1 MPPGAVAPSRAP
13 SLVVRL
19 VLGLAALS
27 VALSGLA
34 AIALDV
40 ALGRVTLE
48 ARRAVLDAQV
58 IALVASA
65 ERSAAGVLVAPSPAE
80 ARLSTPGSGLFA
92 EIRNQ
97 AGAVTWRSPS
107 GVGSGLALSA
117 RPGPG
122 ERVVEN
128 VVLPDGTRVL
138 ALSLGVSWETT
149 AVPGEAYFLSAA
161 ESLEPW
167 FEQRARLRWWLAGG
181 ALTLMV
187 LLAVALGLGLRAGLR
202 PLRRIETQIAEIE
215 AGERERLEGRWPREL
230 DGVTGNLNA
239 LLAGERSRLG
249 RYRDTLGNLAHS
261 LKTPLAAMHSFLAE
275 ADATTR
281 CALEPQ
287 LARMREIVDHQL
299 RRAVLGG
306 AGMTLSATRLRP
318 VLEELAAALGK
329 VYRDKQVQCTF
340 DVATPLAYPIERSD
354 LFELAGNLADNAFK
368 YCRGRVM
375 LRARAWRESG
385 WRREGLVLDFQD
397 DGDGIPA
404 ADRARVLERGVRID
418 ETRAGQGIGLA
429 AARDIAAAYGGTLE
443 IGDSPWGGATLTV
456 RLPGR

>member
-1 MPPGAVAPSRAP
+1 VAPSRAP

-34 AIALDV
+34 AVALDV

-65 ERSAAGVLVAPSPAE
+65 ERSGAGVLVAPSPAE

-92 EIRNQ
+92 EIRNE

-107 GVGSGLALSA
+107 SVGSGLALGA
-117 RPGPG
+117 RPAPG
-122 ERVVEN
+122 ERAVET

-138 ALSLGVSWETT
+138 ALSLGVSWETGSGR
-149 AVPGEAYFLSAA
+149 GETYYLSAA

-181 ALTLMV
+181 ALTLMA
-187 LLAVALGLGLRAGLR
+187 LLAAALGLGLRAGLR

-215 AGERERLEGRWPREL
+215 AGRREQLDGRWPREL
-230 DGVTGNLNA
+230 EGVTGSLNA

-261 LKTPLAAMHSFLAE
+261 LKTPLAAMGSFVAE
-275 ADATTR
+275 RDAVTR
-281 CALEPQ
+281 GALEPQ

-299 RRAVLGG
+299 RRAVLAG
-306 AGMTLSATRLRP
+306 AGMTLAATPVRP
-318 VLEELAAALGK
+318 VLEELAGALGK
-329 VYRDKQVQCTF
+329 VYRDRQPRCTV
-340 DVATPLAYPIERSD
+340 DVPAGLAYPIERGD

-368 YCRGRVM
+368 YCRTRVQ
-375 LRARAWRESG
+375 LGARVWREAGWRRDGLVLEFEDDGAGIPPGDRARA
-385 WRREGLVLDFQD
+385 
-397 DGDGIPA
+397 
-404 ADRARVLERGVRID
+404 LERGVRID
-418 ETRAGQGIGLA
+418 ESRAGQGIGLA
-429 AARDIAAAYGGTLE
+429 SAREIAAAYGGALE
-443 IGDSPWGGATLTV
+443 IGDSALGGARLTV